1 MFGWLHSLVCLL
13 VRKRMS
19 RILIVSHQFLPHQ
32 SPRTTRWKMIYDE
45 LISRGHEVVVL
56 TGTPQEDIKENIV
69 YVGNKNPEGVVE
81 NLRKGSNKSHN
92 SSLLNIGYRFLK
104 LSYRFLYKTFSWPDY
119 SMFWLIS
126 ILRSKKNLNI
136 NYDYIISVSLP
147 FSSHVAAYI
156 VNRKNKKKWIMDIG
170 DPFLLKKNA
179 RENNHLLYFFLN
191 KYFETKFYNSAYKI
205 LFTHKESLD
214 NHSSYFKIDKEKLI
228 VGKPISNFNEEI
240 HKLTLS
246 YDYSAKPVIFGYF
259 GVLTKGVRS
268 SENVLNYIE
277 EFEHFKFK
285 WFTNPDS
292 KIEINK
298 HMRNYQNHEFL
309 NMVPRSEA
317 LKIMST
323 SVHCLL
329 SIGNKNSSQL
339 PSKVVEYISTGKP
352 VIHFAEINNDP
363 VIEISKRYPNL
374 LVISRNLDKHEF
386 IKKLD
391 DLFDNIDRFSSTEFL
406 DEYSPNTL
414 VNQLDFI

>member
-1 MFGWLHSLVCLL
+1 
-13 VRKRMS
+13 MS
-19 RILIVSHQFLPHQ
+19 KILIVSHQFLPHQ

-45 LISRGHEVVVL
+45 LNNRGHEVMIL
-56 TGTPQEDIKENIV
+56 TGTPQEEKNENII

-81 NLRKGSNKSHN
+81 NLRKGSNKSHS
-92 SSLLNIGYRFLK
+92 SSLLNFGFRLLK

-126 ILRSKKNLNI
+126 ILRNKKNLNLD
-136 NYDYIISVSLP
+136 YDYIISVSLP

-156 VNRKNKKKWIMDIG
+156 VNKKNKKKWILDIG

-179 RENNHLLYFFLN
+179 RENNHLIYFFLN
-191 KYFETKFYNSAYKI
+191 KYYETKFYSLAYKI

-214 NHSSYFKIDKEKLI
+214 THSSYFKIDEKKLI
-228 VGKPISNFNEEI
+228 VGKPISTFNEEV
-240 HKLTLS
+240 HELTLS
-246 YDYSAKPVIFGYF
+246 YDYSSRPLILGYF

-268 SENVLNYIE
+268 SKNALNYLE
-277 EFEHFKFK
+277 EFEYFNFK

-292 KIEINK
+292 IIEITK
-298 HMRNYQNHEFL
+298 HMRNGQNHQFL

-317 LKIMST
+317 LKIMAMSA
-323 SVHCLL
+323 HCLL

-352 VIHFAEINNDP
+352 VIHFAEIDNDP
-363 VIEISKRYPNL
+363 VIEISARYPNL
-374 LVISRNLDKHEF
+374 LVISRNLDKQDF
-386 IKKLD
+386 IRKLN
-391 DLFDNIDRFSSTEFL
+391 DLINNIDKFSSMEFL
-406 DEYSPNTL
+406 EEYSPKTL